1 MKTKEKNMSENNN
14 HDGKFLFG
22 FFVGGLIGALI
33 IFFLG
38 TKEGKKTGRML
49 ETKGKDLIDDLEE
62 KLDLLQEKGKE
73 LVRQGEE
80 MKEKVMDSI
89 GDKKDEVT
97 EAAAEK
103 IDVALAHIQE
113 MQQKGAETTA
123 TLRKQFKN
131 IPKKR

>member
-1 MKTKEKNMSENNN
+1 MSENNN

-22 FFVGGLIGALI
+22 FFIGGLIGALI

-38 TKEGKKTGRML
+38 TKEGKRTGRIL
-49 ETKGKDLIDDLEE
+49 ETKGKDLIDDLED

>member
-1 MKTKEKNMSENNN
+1 MRMKEKNMSENNN

-22 FFVGGLIGALI
+22 FFIGGLIGALI

-38 TKEGKKTGRML
+38 TKEGKRTGRIL
-49 ETKGKDLIDDLEE
+49 ETKGKDLIDDLED

>member
-1 MKTKEKNMSENNN
+1 MKMKEKNMSENNN

-22 FFVGGLIGALI
+22 FFIGGLIGALI

-38 TKEGKKTGRML
+38 TKEGKKTGRIL